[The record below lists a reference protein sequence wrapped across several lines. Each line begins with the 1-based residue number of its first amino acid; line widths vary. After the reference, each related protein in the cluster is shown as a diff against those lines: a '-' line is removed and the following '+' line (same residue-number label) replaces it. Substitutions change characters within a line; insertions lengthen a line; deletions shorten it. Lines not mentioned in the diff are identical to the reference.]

1 MNFLAKTQRFI
12 MFISS
17 ILIIIGLSL
26 AVLLRY
32 VLKIDLFGLE
42 ELLIIPI
49 FFLYFFGAAY
59 GSYENSHITAD
70 IMDTYVKNQTIL
82 KWLRIF
88 TTFVSLAASSVFSF
102 WAFQYF
108 LWSVNKLE
116 KTPGWHIPLFIPH
129 GIVLIGFL
137 LMSFY
142 FLVHLIQKLRGM
154 KVEGV

>member
-1 MNFLAKTQRFI
+1 
-12 MFISS
+12 MFVSS
-17 ILIIIGLSL
+17 ILIIVALSL

-49 FFLYFFGAAY
+49 FLLYFLGASY
-59 GSYENSHITAD
+59 GSYEKSHITAD
-70 IMDTYVKNQTIL
+70 IMETYVKNEKVL
-82 KWLRIF
+82 KAIRLF
-88 TTFVSLAASSVFSF
+88 TTFVSLVASSVFTY

-137 LMSFY
+137 LMSIY
-142 FLVHLIQKLRGM
+142 FLIHVVQLIREL
-154 KVEGV
+154 KVGDV